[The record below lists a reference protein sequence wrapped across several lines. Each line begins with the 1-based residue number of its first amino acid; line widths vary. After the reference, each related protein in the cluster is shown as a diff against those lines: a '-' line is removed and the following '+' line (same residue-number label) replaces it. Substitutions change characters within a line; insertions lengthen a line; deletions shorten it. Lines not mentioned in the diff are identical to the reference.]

1 MKNNAYIMTVLESIC
16 PHNHS
21 RSGLAVT
28 HLLGE
33 GLVTDDMKNQDQSS
47 KVVLLQSQT
56 QFSVSDS
63 GFITLHVQRM
73 GRSHLGLMYL
83 ARLQQ
88 APHTTHAQ

>member
-56 QFSVSDS
+56 Q
-63 GFITLHVQRM
+63 
-73 GRSHLGLMYL
+73 GLLLCMYRGWEEAIL
-83 ARLQQ
+83 A
-88 APHTTHAQ
+88 